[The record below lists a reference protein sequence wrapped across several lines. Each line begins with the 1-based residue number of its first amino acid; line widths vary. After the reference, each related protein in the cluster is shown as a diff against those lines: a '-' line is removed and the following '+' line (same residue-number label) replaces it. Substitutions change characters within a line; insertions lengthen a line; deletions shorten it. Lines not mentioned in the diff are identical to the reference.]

1 LEGLNAH
8 LCKVLSFQHSF
19 SGTTDRSNLIN
30 DAFSLAESGHIPYS
44 IPLSMTLYLKKEKDY
59 VPWATAFEKIKFMD
73 AILKQT
79 SEYSKFRK
87 VL

>member
-1 LEGLNAH
+1 
-8 LCKVLSFQHSF
+8 
-19 SGTTDRSNLIN
+19 
-30 DAFSLAESGHIPYS
+30 
-44 IPLSMTLYLKKEKDY
+44 MTLYLKKEKDY